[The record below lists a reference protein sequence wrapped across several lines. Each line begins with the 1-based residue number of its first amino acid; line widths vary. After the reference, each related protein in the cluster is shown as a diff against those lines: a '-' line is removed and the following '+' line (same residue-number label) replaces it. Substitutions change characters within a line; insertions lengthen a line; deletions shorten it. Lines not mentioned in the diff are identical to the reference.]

1 MRKCFYAVQKSFS
14 DFIFYFKVTE
24 ASHSMWEKEKKCW
37 QNEGQMKHVS
47 INVKC
52 TALINRDIGREL
64 EFINKTS
71 VKNMAASDL
80 EQNI

>member
-1 MRKCFYAVQKSFS
+1 MS
-14 DFIFYFKVTE
+14 
-24 ASHSMWEKEKKCW
+24 
-37 QNEGQMKHVS
+37 G

-71 VKNMAASDL
+71 VKNMAASVL